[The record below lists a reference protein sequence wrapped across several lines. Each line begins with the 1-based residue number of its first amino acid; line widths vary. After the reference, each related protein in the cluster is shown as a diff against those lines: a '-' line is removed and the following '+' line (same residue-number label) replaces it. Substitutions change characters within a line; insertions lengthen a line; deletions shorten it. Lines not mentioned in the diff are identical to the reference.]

1 MEENKQ
7 YTVFK
12 FQRLFRSKW
21 NQVSKLPLHHSLCTV
36 CDICKSNLLR
46 QKGSGSDRVIC
57 IYIFTWCQL
66 MMKPA
71 FSKWRQLRAAL
82 KKFQTGALCSAVP
95 GKLVNDTPASV
106 QIPFRNYTGSHLGC
120 LTILFICLCCW
131 LKDPMPLLDIATTWF
146 HVVQCQVSEALGSRC
161 CLLIPQLQM
170 ACLLSTL
177 PLLVFQAFQ
186 NSTEVKVALKCFFLL
201 YFFPSPWK
209 R

>member
-146 HVVQCQVSEALGSRC
+146 HVVQCQVSEALGS
-161 CLLIPQLQM
+161 
-170 ACLLSTL
+170 
-177 PLLVFQAFQ
+177 
-186 NSTEVKVALKCFFLL
+186 
-201 YFFPSPWK
+201 FPSINSSLFKWRPWRFSGFNLIINTIDFK
-209 R
+209 TGRYYMLLNENS